1 MNAAFRAR
9 CSRPTQGLMTAASG
23 RTSERV
29 FSVQMRQ
36 RVNWVRGPDG
46 DTLTRND
53 MPSPNT
59 RRWGLRLKARVVAGV
74 EGGLITL
81 AEACAWYD
89 LSAEEYVIWR
99 RRTLQREYPDLSWI
113 QDAPREKPTT

>member
-1 MNAAFRAR
+1 
-9 CSRPTQGLMTAASG
+9 
-23 RTSERV
+23 
-29 FSVQMRQ
+29 
-36 RVNWVRGPDG
+36 
-46 DTLTRND
+46 

-89 LSAEEYVIWR
+89 MSAEEYVIWR

-113 QDAPREKPTT
+113 QDAPREKPNT